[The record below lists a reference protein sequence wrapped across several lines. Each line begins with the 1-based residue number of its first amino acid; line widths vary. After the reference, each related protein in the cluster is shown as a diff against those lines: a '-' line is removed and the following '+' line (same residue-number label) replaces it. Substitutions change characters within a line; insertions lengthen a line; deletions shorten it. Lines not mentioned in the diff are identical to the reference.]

1 MSVSGPLIL
10 PCETRV
16 REFDAKLLLGLLATT
31 RGHPAVVGSKK
42 SIDLS
47 LGRYE
52 PGVYIGKSLT
62 ARSRHN
68 LDIARA
74 CGHRVVLWD
83 EEGLVWA
90 SREVYWKTKIDSATL
105 NAPELL
111 IAWGEDNARAWT
123 EHPDYVGPPVLALGN
138 PRADLLKS
146 QLRKLFAAEVA
157 DIQATHGRFILLN
170 TNFSRVNHLQPR
182 QNRHLKWLREQRPND
197 PRGGFAAH
205 KFDLFKAFRELI
217 PALARRLPEVAIV
230 IRPHPSERSETW
242 EDLVAGFS
250 QVSVAQHGNVV
261 AWLLASQGLIHNG
274 CTTAVEAY
282 QLGRPALA
290 YRPVR
295 SEHYDHPLPNGISLS
310 ADSLEGVTDW
320 TERSMRDPDAV
331 FAEQAQAGGA
341 ALMNR
346 ALAGLDSEQ
355 LAAERIVESLAPL
368 FAPGEN
374 RPRIW
379 TRRLLGLRRVLRLI
393 EERLPGTANYRP
405 YLKHMFPDIDLVEV
419 EQRCRQMAACLE
431 IERLPAVRQLENNV
445 FCLEPAQDSRLDQ
458 AA

>member
-1 MSVSGPLIL
+1 MSGPLIL

-16 REFDAKLLLGLLATT
+16 REFDAKLLLGLLAAS
-31 RGHPAVVGSKK
+31 RGYPAVVGSKK

-47 LGRYE
+47 LGRYQ
-52 PGVYIGKSLT
+52 PGVYVGKSLT

-123 EHPDYVGPPVLALGN
+123 EHPDYAGPPVLALGN
-138 PRADLLKS
+138 PRADLLKV
-146 QLRKLFAAEVA
+146 QLRKLFAGEVA
-157 DIQATHGRFILLN
+157 SIRATHGRFILLN

-182 QNRHLKWLREQRPND
+182 QNRHLQWLREQRPDD

-205 KFDLFKAFRELI
+205 KFELFKAFAELI
-217 PALARRLPEVAIV
+217 PALARRLPEVSIV
-230 IRPHPSERSETW
+230 IRPHPSERAETW
-242 EDLVAGFS
+242 ENLVAGFPH
-250 QVSVAQHGNVV
+250 VCVAQHGNVV

-290 YRPVR
+290 YRPLR

-310 ADSLEGVTDW
+310 ADSL
-320 TERSMRDPDAV
+320 DPVLGWIQRAMVDAGSV
-331 FAEQAQAGGA
+331 FAEQAGAGGA
-341 ALMNR
+341 ALMTR
-346 ALAGLDSEQ
+346 ALAGLHSEQ
-355 LAAERIVESLAPL
+355 LAAERIVDALAPL
-368 FAPGEN
+368 LAPGPN
-374 RPRIW
+374 RPRAW
-379 TRRLLGLRRVLRLI
+379 TARLLGLRRLLRLI
-393 EERLPGTANYRP
+393 EERIPGTVNYRP
-405 YLKHMFPDIDLVEV
+405 YLSHMFPDIDRVEV
-419 EQRCRQMAACLE
+419 EQRCRQLGACLGLG
-431 IERLPAVRQLENNV
+431 RLPAVRQLESNV
-445 FCLEPAQDSRLDQ
+445 FQLDPAQGSRLDKS
-458 AA
+458 A

>member
-1 MSVSGPLIL
+1 MAIPGPLIL

-16 REFDAKLLLGLLATT
+16 REFDAKLLLGLLATSH
-31 RGHPAVVGSKK
+31 GYPAVVGSKK

-47 LGRYE
+47 LGRYQ

-90 SREVYWKTKIDSATL
+90 SREVYWKTKVDSATL

-123 EHPDYVGPPVLALGN
+123 EHPDYAGPPVLALGN
-138 PRADLLKS
+138 PRADLLKA

-182 QNRHLKWLREQRPND
+182 QNRHLKWLREQRPDD

-205 KFDLFKAFRELI
+205 KFELFKAFVELI
-217 PALARRLPEVAIV
+217 PALARRLPEVPIV
-230 IRPHPSERSETW
+230 IRPHPSERAETW
-242 EDLVAGFS
+242 ESLVSGFP

-290 YRPVR
+290 YRPLR
-295 SEHYDHPLPNGISLS
+295 SQHYDHPLPNGISLS
-310 ADSLEGVTDW
+310 AESLEPVVAWIQRTMVDA
-320 TERSMRDPDAV
+320 DPV
-331 FAEQAQAGGA
+331 FAEQADAGGA
-341 ALMNR
+341 SLMMR
-346 ALAGLDSEQ
+346 ALAGLNSEQ
-355 LAAERIVESLAPL
+355 LAAERILDALAPL
-368 FAPGEN
+368 FGSSAK
-374 RPRIW
+374 RPRAW
-379 TRRLLGLRRVLRLI
+379 TARLLGLRRLLRMI
-393 EERLPGTANYRP
+393 EERIPGTANYRP
-405 YLKHMFPDIDLVEV
+405 YLSHMFPDIDQVEV
-419 EQRCRQMAACLE
+419 EQRCRQMGACLGLAG
-431 IERLPAVRQLENNV
+431 LPAVRQLESNV
-445 FCLEPAQDSRLDQ
+445 FRLDPTQDSRLGK